1 MVRMMSDAVSQ
12 KRFPRFH
19 PVRLNSAFRCP
30 RHLVF
35 FLLAILLPAG
45 LLFSA
50 FPLQEASSQSEEVD
64 PFYLKL
70 SEDGKYFFQ
79 NGEYEEAVRNFEV
92 AFFGFIDNP
101 QKRLE
106 CYVYL
111 TVAHFKLNDAE
122 KTKYY
127 LDEIRRLKLQE
138 HLASAHLPA
147 DLLDEYTE
155 ITSRFSRLEGGA
167 QKPGGRQPAPART
180 PKEKPAPSTPP
191 PSQTPPRPT
200 ASKLT
205 AHRSAQV
212 KKLKQEIKAD
222 PRNAATYFQLSA
234 AYLEQGKTGEARS
247 VLQDLLKLQPENP
260 SALFELGRVYSL
272 GKKFSRAL
280 AFYDRAAPFLKAN
293 IDFLYEAGKA
303 CFELQ
308 DYARA
313 REKFSAVQSIQ
324 ETYKDTEA
332 YLARLDEIERA
343 RKQQAERLLSEAR
356 AQKNLDK
363 KADLYRRALEHGSS
377 NIEVYFEM
385 SEALR
390 DGKHYKEAARVIE
403 VLFEGGISDPRIP
416 VELGK
421 IYLLDK
427 TYDRAITVLSEGRS
441 SGGDSLELR
450 YLLAKAYLGKKMHR
464 EAESELARLVEQS
477 PDYKDAAAL
486 LEECRKKKK

>member
-1 MVRMMSDAVSQ
+1 MMSMMLHFAPQRPPRLAV
-12 KRFPRFH
+12 
-19 PVRLNSAFRCP
+19 
-30 RHLVF
+30 

-50 FPLQEASSQSEEVD
+50 FPLQEASSQAEEVD

-79 NGEYEEAVRNFEV
+79 NGEYEEAVKNFEV

-111 TVAHFKLNDAE
+111 AVAHFKLKDAE

-138 HLASAHLPA
+138 HLASAHLPT
-147 DLLDEYTE
+147 DLLDEYAE
-155 ITSRFSRLEGGA
+155 ITSRFSRLEGGP
-167 QKPGGRQPAPART
+167 QKPGGRQPAPT
-180 PKEKPAPSTPP
+180 PKAKPAPSTPP
-191 PSQTPPRPT
+191 PSQTPPRPA
-200 ASKLT
+200 ASKP
-205 AHRSAQV
+205 AADRSARV
-212 KKLKQEIKAD
+212 KKLKQDIKAE
-222 PRNAATYFQLSA
+222 PRNAAIYFQLSA

-247 VLQDLLKLQPENP
+247 VLQDLLKLQPDN
-260 SALFELGRVYSL
+260 SGALFELGKVYSL
-272 GKKFSRAL
+272 EKNFSRAL
-280 AFYDRAAPFLKAN
+280 GLYDRAAPSLKAN

-332 YLARLDEIERA
+332 YLARLDEIERV
-343 RKQQAERLLSEAR
+343 RKQKAERLLGEAR

-363 KADLYRRALEHGSS
+363 KADLYRRALEHDSS

-390 DGKHYKEAARVIE
+390 DGKHYKQAARVIE
-403 VLFEGGISDPRIP
+403 VLLEAGISDPRIA

-427 TYDRAITVLSEGRS
+427 TYDRAIAILSKGAA
-441 SGGDSLELR
+441 SGADPLELS
-450 YLLAKAYLGKKMHR
+450 YLLARAYLGKNMRR
-464 EAESELARLVEQS
+464 EAEAELAKLVAQS
-477 PDYKDAAAL
+477 PGYKDAARL
-486 LEECRKKKK
+486 LEDCRKKK